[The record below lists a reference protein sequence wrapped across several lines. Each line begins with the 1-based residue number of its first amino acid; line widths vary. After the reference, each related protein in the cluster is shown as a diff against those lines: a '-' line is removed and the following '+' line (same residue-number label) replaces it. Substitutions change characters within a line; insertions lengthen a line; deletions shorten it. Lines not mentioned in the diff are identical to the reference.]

1 MSATTKVAKKIVVKS
16 STIREPITNDSN
28 KKANISKLI
37 SKIIK
42 HFPKSIQTKL
52 SNINKAGVEGPCTTK
67 RVSQESRVSIPYSI
81 ISSFSL
87 DQLKTYTNGLVIRL
101 PFNEYEQIRDKTER
115 NELEDYL
122 LNNIGGN
129 NVVSCFI
136 CITKED
142 GYSGS
147 SEQRSQYER
156 LTGEIKKNVWYPI
169 KKVSGD
175 GSKDVNKGND
185 KWTGHYYF
193 NISGGQ
199 QDCILSHPDKED
211 QILTTYK
218 GFMSNSKVIDD
229 VKACL
234 IYQLLHCYDICEM
247 INLSELSEYKTE
259 LDEHLKTTFYMGK
272 SCSES
277 ISKLGTIK
285 KGVLISPIRCEKL
298 SIKLFEKEK
307 AIDIS
312 HNEAV
317 NKKKIYFC
325 ENNQILLS
333 DYRPGNLFWD
343 THLGNMQQ
351 QEFTIEEYWEDHH
364 RRSAMRAEL
373 LAD

>member
-1 MSATTKVAKKIVVKS
+1 MSATTKVAKKLVAKG
-16 STIREPITNDSN
+16 STITEPISNDSN
-28 KKANISKLI
+28 KKANMSKLI
-37 SKIIK
+37 SKIVK

-81 ISSFSL
+81 ISSFLL

-101 PFNEYEQIRDKTER
+101 PFNEYEQIRDKPER
-115 NELEDYL
+115 NELEEYL
-122 LNNIGGN
+122 LNNIGGDN
-129 NVVSCFI
+129 IVSCFI

-156 LTGEIKKNVWYPI
+156 LIVEIQKKVWYPI

-175 GSKDVNKGND
+175 CKDVNKGNE
-185 KWTGHYYF
+185 KWCGHYYF

-199 QDCILSHPDKED
+199 QECILSHPDKED

-234 IYQLLHCYDICEM
+234 IYQLLHCHDICDI
-247 INLSELSEYKTE
+247 INPSELSTYKEE
-259 LDEHLKTTFYMGK
+259 LNEHLKKTFYMGK
-272 SCSES
+272 TCFEL
-277 ISKLGTIK
+277 ISNLGTIK
-285 KGVLISPIRCEKL
+285 KGILISPIRCEKL
-298 SIKLFEKEK
+298 SIKMFEIEK

-325 ENNQILLS
+325 ENNKILL
-333 DYRPGNLFWD
+333 
-343 THLGNMQQ
+343 
-351 QEFTIEEYWEDHH
+351 
-364 RRSAMRAEL
+364 
-373 LAD
+373 

>member
-1 MSATTKVAKKIVVKS
+1 MSAIKRVTKKSVANVSAIVE
-16 STIREPITNDSN
+16 STSTNE
-28 KKANISKLI
+28 KPNISKLI

-52 SNINKAGVEGPCTTK
+52 TNINKAGVEGPCTTK
-67 RVSQESRVSIPYSI
+67 RVSQESRVSIPYGI

-101 PFNEYEQIRDKTER
+101 PFNEYETILNKTSR
-115 NELEDYL
+115 NELEEYL

-129 NVVSCFI
+129 KVVSCFI

-147 SEQRSQYER
+147 SAQRSQYER
-156 LTGEIKKNVWYPI
+156 LTEEIEKKNWEPI
-169 KKVSGD
+169 KKISGC
-175 GSKDVNKGND
+175 KEVNKGND
-185 KWTGHYYF
+185 KWSGHYYY

-199 QDCILSHPDKED
+199 QECILSHPDKED
-211 QILTTYK
+211 QIFTTYK

-234 IYQLLHCYDICEM
+234 IYQLVHCYDIYDVIEH
-247 INLSELSEYKTE
+247 SELLKYKGE
-259 LDEHLKTTFYMGK
+259 LEEHLKKTYYMGK
-272 SCSES
+272 SCFEL
-277 ISKLGTIK
+277 INNLGSIK
-285 KGVLISPIRCEKL
+285 KGVLVSPIRCEKL
-298 SIKLFEKEK
+298 SIKMFEKEK

-364 RRSAMRAEL
+364 RRSAMRGEL